1 MKTNMF
7 IVWPSGAGFE
17 TSDLTHWGDLSEAF
31 YRAHLFA
38 AQLSAGERV
47 TAHVTRDDLNGRRL
61 GFGPEALWIPT
72 TALYQISQMGLGS
85 YFDYACIAW
94 VPLPLEKGSENLK
107 ELVSIG
113 Q

>member
-1 MKTNMF
+1 MKTSMF

-17 TSDLTHWGDLSEAF
+17 TSDLTHTGDLSRAF
-31 YRAHLFA
+31 YKAHLHAAQFA
-38 AQLSAGERV
+38 ASERV

-61 GFGPEALWIPT
+61 GFGPEALWTTT
-72 TALYQISQMGLGS
+72 TALYEISRMGLGS
-85 YFDYACIAW
+85 YFDYARIAW
-94 VPLPLEKGSENLK
+94 VPLPLEEGGERLK